1 MKLLNI
7 ILIMVISLIPLNA
20 EETQGELPGIPT
32 LSIDADK
39 AKTQEANASNPA
51 SESTPA
57 PTTTENAIPDAQT
70 NPMTN
75 SKEPTGITANL
86 TQNAPENE
94 TKGGRDPF
102 TPLIT
107 PKDSGQI
114 TNAPQLNL
122 FTKAELNLPSTAR
135 KIKKIT
141 IEYQNLNGSITAL
154 ESDLEGDIDWH
165 FPLVLSQEVQPKEQG
180 IPERESFPL
189 SEHFEFEITHNNI
202 FLNTNLTLLRD
213 FTLAS
218 PTRLVLDF
226 KAPNNKPVKE
236 TFLSKIPAIPKVTL
250 STHLDFYRITLD
262 LDGQYKYN
270 LTQDTKA
277 GNYNIELY

>member
-1 MKLLNI
+1 M
-7 ILIMVISLIPLNA
+7 SLISLNA
-20 EETQGELPGIPT
+20 EDTREELPEIPT
-32 LSIDADK
+32 LSINADK
-39 AKTQEANASNPA
+39 AKTDTQETKA
-51 SESTPA
+51 STPTA
-57 PTTTENAIPDAQT
+57 TENTIPEAQT

-86 TQNAPENE
+86 TQNITNDNA

-114 TNAPQLNL
+114 ANAPQLNL
-122 FTKAELNLPSTAR
+122 FTKAELSLPSTAR
-135 KIKKIT
+135 TIKKIT
-141 IEYQNLNGSITAL
+141 LEYQNLNGSISSI
-154 ESDLEGDIDWH
+154 EQNLEGDIDWH

-180 IPERESFPL
+180 IPEQESFPL

-202 FLNTNLTLLRD
+202 FLNTDLTLLRD

-226 KAPNNKPVKE
+226 KAPNNKPVQE
-236 TFLSKIPAIPKVTL
+236 TFLSRIPSIPKVTL
-250 STHLDFYRITLD
+250 STHLDFYRVTLN

-270 LTQDTKA
+270 LTKDTKA
-277 GNYNIELY
+277 GNYTIELY